1 MARHIE
7 DNIQIACVRWF
18 GLQFP
23 DLALLLHHSPNGGK
37 RNAREAARF
46 KTMGTRAGFPDLIL
60 LFPSSGFH
68 GLLIEM
74 KTEESSSRQTDN
86 QKAYEKATT
95 KSGYRYVVCRSFDDF
110 HREVKTYLGLPVPEI
125 KRSSVLDGLKEAIPE
140 KMKK

>member
-60 LFPSSGFH
+60 LYPSSGFH
-68 GLLIEM
+68 GLLVEM
-74 KTEESSSRQTDN
+74 KTEDKNSRQTDN

-110 HREVKTYLGLPVPEI
+110 HREVKTYLGLKTVA
-125 KRSSVLDGLKEAIPE
+125 KRQTNVLNELKEAIPE